1 MAPVT
6 GKSDS
11 MSCLHAITPSTRS
24 ARRTLATLLV
34 LAAFAHPV
42 RGNDSIASGIG
53 ARDCTAFNAALEKD
67 SALAIDAYVAWSQGF
82 ISAFNWANVKQLTVR
97 IDAAGVLNWLGQ
109 YCAANPRTRVFQAV
123 QEIIRLNAR

>member
-1 MAPVT
+1 MIGFHTAASSSPRA
-6 GKSDS
+6 SRALS
-11 MSCLHAITPSTRS
+11 
-24 ARRTLATLLV
+24 LALLLV
-34 LAAFAHPV
+34 ALARPASADEP
-42 RGNDSIASGIG
+42 IASGIG
-53 ARDCTAFNAALEKD
+53 ARDCSAFNAALEKD
-67 SALAIDAYVAWSQGF
+67 SELAIDAYVAWSQGF